1 MAALATIAPF
11 GFSFDPVRLLSAYR
25 ALGCR
30 TCQFYRNDDNPPRLS
45 EALAASA
52 AAGVPFDS
60 IHGRFGYTIDPSSP
74 CAEHRRWCVNLYE
87 EEGRLARELVEGS
100 GGMDGSG
107 GGSPM
112 VVVHPAAWTPGR
124 ALMTPA
130 EAAASDAYRA
140 PFLREFMAALAEVGE
155 RLGVTY
161 LIENQPFN
169 VYMGAD
175 PGLLAQRVLDV
186 GSARIR
192 MCLDTG
198 HANITGDPT
207 AALLAAAPA
216 IAYFHIHDNDARADD
231 HRMPG
236 DGSIDWAAFSAAL
249 GETNCRAT
257 RMLEVFYDEAKVETL
272 AAAGLADRLREALHL

>member
-1 MAALATIAPF
+1 
-11 GFSFDPVRLLSAYR
+11 
-25 ALGCR
+25 
-30 TCQFYRNDDNPPRLS
+30 
-45 EALAASA
+45 
-52 AAGVPFDS
+52 
-60 IHGRFGYTIDPSSP
+60 
-74 CAEHRRWCVNLYE
+74 
-87 EEGRLARELVEGS
+87 
-100 GGMDGSG
+100 
-107 GGSPM
+107 M

-140 PFLREFMAALAEVGE
+140 PFLREFLAALAEVGE

-169 VYMGAD
+169 TYMGSD

-198 HANITGDPT
+198 HANITGNPT
-207 AALLAAAPA
+207 EALLAAAPA
-216 IAYFHIHDNDARADD
+216 IAYFHIHDNDGAVDD

-236 DGSIDWAAFSAAL
+236 EGTVDWTAFAAAL
-249 GETNCRAT
+249 RETGCAAV
-257 RMLEVFYDEAKVETL
+257 RMLEVFHDEARVE
-272 AAAGLADRLREALHL
+272 AAVAAGLGTRLREALAL